1 MLSIGDEAKILGP
14 VTNSQE
20 LLAVLE
26 YLRIKKWPTMHWTQ
40 DIRKDWS
47 DIDYRPDFQIIAG
60 ALSVP

>member
-14 VTNSQE
+14 VSNSQE

-26 YLRIKKWPTMHWTQ
+26 YLRIKKWSKMHWTQ

-47 DIDYRPDFQIIAG
+47 DIDYRPDFQMIAG